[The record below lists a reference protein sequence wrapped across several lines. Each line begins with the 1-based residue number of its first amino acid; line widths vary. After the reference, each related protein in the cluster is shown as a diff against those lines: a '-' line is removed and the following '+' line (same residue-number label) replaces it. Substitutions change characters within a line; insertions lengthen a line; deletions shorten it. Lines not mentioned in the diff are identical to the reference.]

1 MIFFDI
7 KSSDK
12 LLKRVIEMDENI
24 ELADKKFNE
33 LFSDEE
39 AFHDYQM
46 RQLAKNGIRMRI
58 TPQRKKGKNEEND

>member
-1 MIFFDI
+1 
-7 KSSDK
+7 
-12 LLKRVIEMDENI
+12 MDENI